1 MLLVKLKLFQL
12 NSTLDKLK
20 QEAVAKMN
28 SQQASTA
35 ISPLTNGAG
44 EGAAAAAA
52 TTTPMKI
59 LMMDDDYRSKQYG
72 PTEPTVKILRR
83 PSHERNDRSAVD
95 AKPKAP
101 VKTLQQR
108 KHEYA
113 QARLR
118 ILGAECSPEEAALV
132 ASPPAI
138 TPTTPFNNSS
148 E

>member
-1 MLLVKLKLFQL
+1 MLLLVKLKLFQL

-20 QEAVAKMN
+20 QEAAAKMN
-28 SQQASTA
+28 SQQAAEAGT
-35 ISPLTNGAG
+35 SPLTNGG
-44 EGAAAAAA
+44 EGAAAA
-52 TTTPMKI
+52 PMKI
-59 LMMDDDYRSKQYG
+59 LMMDDDYRLKQYG

-83 PSHERNDRSAVD
+83 PSHERHDRSAAD

-118 ILGAECSPEEAALV
+118 ILGAECSPEEAAV
-132 ASPPAI
+132 AAAAAATSPSPS
-138 TPTTPFNNSS
+138 NNSS